1 MFANDLK
8 CVWKSSSHTNTSS
21 RKPYRQRTKK
31 KRKAFMSNEKENPQQ
46 VYDE

>member
-1 MFANDLK
+1 MCLEIIFIHKYKLTENPK
-8 CVWKSSSHTNTSS
+8 G
-21 RKPYRQRTKK
+21 K